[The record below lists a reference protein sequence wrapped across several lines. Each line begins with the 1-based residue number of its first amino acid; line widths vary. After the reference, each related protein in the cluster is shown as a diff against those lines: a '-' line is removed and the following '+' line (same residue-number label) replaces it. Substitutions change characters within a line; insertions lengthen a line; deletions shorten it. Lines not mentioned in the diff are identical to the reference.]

1 MGNLGTGWPLDMGGD
16 PIALVTGALKSR
28 LSVVVVESTG
38 EEMLFID
45 KL

>member
-1 MGNLGTGWPLDMGGD
+1 MGNLGTGWPLDKSGD
-16 PIALVTGALKSR
+16 SIALVTGALNSR
-28 LSVVVVESTG
+28 LSVVVAEPTG